1 MSTSQN
7 TAIQKHP
14 AFFEK
19 RLVAALL
26 CFAAGSLAALSM
38 PPLNFWP
45 VLFVSL
51 PVLYIA
57 VANAPGSLT
66 GFIRGWLFGFGY
78 FLFSLSWI
86 GNALL
91 VEGNHFKWAWPLAV
105 SGLPAL
111 LAFFPALACALS
123 KRLFNLHNLWGLLG
137 FISVLC
143 GFEWLR
149 GHVFTG
155 FPWNLFGYTWAEH
168 LALLQILRISDVYML
183 TWLTCLWA
191 LVPAAWLLFHS
202 KKEKLIFVSIAVLS
216 IVGCISF
223 GVWQLQTPV
232 QFKDDTVIKIVQPN
246 IPQAE
251 KWKKDK
257 MAEHFKTQISLSE
270 HTGQDDVSTLI
281 IWPETALS
289 FRILDQAE
297 SMPEI
302 KRMLRSYPGD
312 AVLLSGALL
321 RNVETK
327 TYTNSLIAMQ
337 DNGSIS
343 NVYDKHHL
351 VPFGEYIPFQ
361 KWIPLAPVVRFKG
374 FEFGGGLKTHELS
387 GGLKY
392 SPLICYEIIFP
403 GKSIEQGS
411 TPDLIINVTNDG
423 WYGDSAGPYQHFTMA
438 LYRAIETGVPVI
450 RVANTGISG
459 VISPQGQIFGQTRL
473 FEATTNV
480 VNIPEKMP
488 LPWHFQTTKHTVFPV
503 FLLFCAIFG
512 IRSNLNFQM

>member
-1 MSTSQN
+1 MSVPQDT
-7 TAIQKHP
+7 TPQKLK

-19 RLVAALL
+19 RLVTTLL
-26 CFAAGSLAALSM
+26 CFVVGSLAALSM
-38 PPLNFWP
+38 PPLNLWP
-45 VLFVSL
+45 VLFIGL
-51 PVLYIA
+51 PALYIA
-57 VANAPGSLT
+57 VANAPGILT

-111 LAFFPALACALS
+111 LAFFPALSCAIS
-123 KRLFNLHNLWGLLG
+123 KKLFNFRSFWGLLG
-137 FISVLC
+137 FISILC

-149 GHVFTG
+149 GHIFTG
-155 FPWNLFGYTWAEH
+155 FPWNLFGYTWADH
-168 LALLQILRISDVYML
+168 LAILQILRLSDVYML

-191 LVPAAWLLFHS
+191 MVPAAWLLLHS
-202 KKEKLIFVSIAVLS
+202 KKEKLSFVSFAMLS
-216 IVGCISF
+216 IMGCIGF
-223 GVWQLQTPV
+223 GVWQLQTPLR
-232 QFKDDTVIKIVQPN
+232 FKDDTAIKIVQPN

-257 MAEHFKTQISLSE
+257 MAAHFETQIALSE
-270 HTGQDDVSTLI
+270 NNDRNRTRTLI

-289 FRILDQAE
+289 FRILDQVD

-302 KRMLRSYPGD
+302 QRMLSTYPGK
-312 AVLLSGALL
+312 AILLSGALL
-321 RNVETK
+321 RDLEAK
-327 TYTNSLIAMQ
+327 TYTNSLIAVQ
-337 DNGSIS
+337 DDGSVI

-361 KWIPLAPVVRFKG
+361 KWIPLTPVVRFKG
-374 FEFGGGLKTHELS
+374 FEFGDGLKTHELP

-403 GKSIEQGS
+403 GRS
-411 TPDLIINVTNDG
+411 TAEDSNPDFIINVTNDG
-423 WYGDSAGPYQHFTMA
+423 WYGDSAGPHQHFTMA
-438 LYRAIETGVPVI
+438 QYRAIETGVPVI

-459 VISPQGQIFGQTRL
+459 VISPQGQVFGQTAL
-473 FEATTNV
+473 FEAAAHV

-488 LPWHFQTTKHTVFPV
+488 IRGYLQEIKHIVFPV
-503 FLLFCAIFG
+503 FLLLCAIFG
-512 IRSNLNFQM
+512 IRKRLSLQM